1 MTLILSGTD
10 NSATTPA
17 VTGTDTDTGIYYPT
31 SNQVAIATNGT
42 QAMLVNASQNTTFA
56 GTLTTA
62 AKGIAAASLPTGS
75 VLQVVS
81 ATLNTYGST
90 GSTTYVAV
98 TGLSVAITPATA
110 SNKVL
115 IRGYIWLAGSSQ
127 NGLFGAVFRDASI
140 LSGVAGSSS
149 NPNAIVNGG
158 SGTVRASGGFI
169 PASGYVTYQATPIC
183 FEFLDS
189 PASTSSLTYQIYVRV
204 GGGGTLYYNYQS
216 NTGTNAD
223 FGYFASSITAQEIAA

>member
-1 MTLILSGTD
+1 MTLILNGTD

-31 SNQVAIATNGT
+31 SNQIAIATNGT

-56 GTLTTA
+56 GTLATA
-62 AKGIAAASLPTGS
+62 AKGITAASLPAGT

-98 TGLSVAITPATA
+98 TGLSVAITPAST
-110 SNKVL
+110 SSKVL

-127 NGLFGAVFRDASI
+127 NGMFGAVFRDASI

-169 PASGYVTYQATPIC
+169 PASGYVTYQATPIY

-189 PASTSSLTYQIYVRV
+189 PSSTSSLTYQIYVRV

-216 NTGTNAD
+216 NTSTNSD